1 MQKSDAACDLQ
12 RQLAN
17 ICSEQEVKYQNWTRA
32 HDSGYS

>member
-17 ICSEQEVKYQNWTRA
+17 ICSEQKYQNWTRT